1 MREEAVMTPLM
12 KKLKALW
19 LAVVHSEDEEVQ
31 FSRGL
36 AIRSRRV
43 HGGGERAAQAAKT
56 PAASS

>member
-1 MREEAVMTPLM
+1 MTPLM

-19 LAVVHSEDEEVQ
+19 LAIAYPEGEDVQ